1 MRRHN
6 YIQRIN
12 SSQRKIKI
20 QSLDNSDNLSIVKM
34 LCPVFLFALLTFI
47 YESNNGLLGKDYGA
61 TCILNLLDSK
71 DLSVANDGSDFLRLY
86 I

>member
-1 MRRHN
+1 
-6 YIQRIN
+6 
-12 SSQRKIKI
+12 
-20 QSLDNSDNLSIVKM
+20 M